1 MGAASSRDDRNPESR
16 IVSAHA
22 ETAETDR
29 PARKPETGNPKPA
42 PSAPSAQDAPPTAS
56 QPANKETSQPANQ
69 PTGEPA
75 PQAQSDLALGL
86 LATHPAGEVL
96 KRLHAALV
104 AGNIPGIAGSFAPD
118 ARMASLRGR
127 DAIADHFRAG
137 FDSADSR
144 QVNLKVLRLGREDD
158 GWRVEADLDVRV
170 RRDASTHALVTGRSS
185 FLLVERGDRMLID
198 RMELE

>member
-1 MGAASSRDDRNPESR
+1 MGRRAA
-16 IVSAHA
+16 
-22 ETAETDR
+22 
-29 PARKPETGNPKPA
+29 ARE
-42 PSAPSAQDAPPTAS
+42 
-56 QPANKETSQPANQ
+56 
-69 PTGEPA
+69 
-75 PQAQSDLALGL
+75 
-86 LATHPAGEVL
+86 
-96 KRLHAALV
+96 
-104 AGNIPGIAGSFAPD
+104 
-118 ARMASLRGR
+118 RGR